1 MLLSPRPWHSDAVRM
16 WQAIEP
22 TKLMMM
28 MMMMMII
35 VVVMMM
41 VVMVMTMVNLL
52 PEIGDDIPKVT
63 NQTDKNIED
72 EPKDDNREEGAIA
85 QRHSVLELC
94 HGTAGTNYNRSRGQ
108 SGCMFYAQSLS
119 LCLPVSLLTV
129 LGRRSP
135 DV

>member
-28 MMMMMII
+28 II
-35 VVVMMM
+35 VVVMMMM

-85 QRHSVLELC
+85 QRYRVLELV
-94 HGTAGTNYNRSRGQ
+94 AGQ
-108 SGCMFYAQSLS
+108 QAQITTGRTR
-119 LCLPVSLLTV
+119 LTETTSFCSD
-129 LGRRSP
+129 GP
-135 DV
+135 DYQTSICQTSMNANHL

>member
-28 MMMMMII
+28 MMMII
-35 VVVMMM
+35 VVVIMM

>member
-22 TKLMMM
+22 TKLVMMM
-28 MMMMMII
+28 MMMMMMMKMII
-35 VVVMMM
+35 VVVMMMM

-85 QRHSVLELC
+85 QRHGVLELC

-108 SGCMFYAQSLS
+108 SGCMFYAS

-129 LGRRSP
+129 LGRN
-135 DV
+135 V